1 MKTKVFSG
9 IDRLDV
15 LDTLLKGQRVGLV
28 TAGSAIDR
36 NCRPAVDVLCERYRV
51 TTLFNTIF
59 GIRGEF
65 IFGERVPFYVDAP
78 TGLPVYSIFNK
89 TRTAPSPEMMENVDV
104 MVFDIKEAGVRY
116 YEYLYILADLMKA
129 CAAVKKP
136 LVVLD
141 RVDPIG
147 GAQVEGTVCPP
158 DMHAMVGDYRLA
170 IRTGMT
176 VGEFA
181 RYVQGEFHVDV
192 ELHVVP
198 LLGWKR
204 RLYMDETDVPW
215 VLPSPSLPHTD
226 ANLLYA
232 GMCIFE
238 GVATVN
244 EGRGTTMPFALIGAP
259 WMNGPAVAELAQK
272 KGLPGVRYAATCYEP
287 SDSKHRGQVCR
298 GVQIH
303 ILDRDELQPVR
314 TALNLLD
321 ALRMVHP
328 DQIIWRDCS
337 AGHDLPDGGGVTF
350 DRYTDKLLGDKRYT
364 NGELDGDGLL
374 AAHAE
379 TLEDYRR
386 RKQKYELYE

>member
-1 MKTKVFSG
+1 M
-9 IDRLDV
+9 
-15 LDTLLKGQRVGLV
+15 
-28 TAGSAIDR
+28 
-36 NCRPAVDVLCERYRV
+36 

-147 GAQVEGTVCPP
+147 GAQVEGAVCPP

-181 RYVQGEFHVDV
+181 RYVQGEFHAEKETSQGRVDCV
-192 ELHVVP
+192 MECPDYV
-198 LLGWKR
+198 
-204 RLYMDETDVPW
+204 Y
-215 VLPSPSLPHTD
+215 
-226 ANLLYA
+226 
-232 GMCIFE
+232 IFE
-238 GVATVN
+238 FKRDGNVDEALKQIDDKGYAKPYLTDPRPLYKVGINFSTAT
-244 EGRGTTMPFALIGAP
+244 GTVEDMKYVLI
-259 WMNGPAVAELAQK
+259 EQ
-272 KGLPGVRYAATCYEP
+272 
-287 SDSKHRGQVCR
+287 
-298 GVQIH
+298 
-303 ILDRDELQPVR
+303 
-314 TALNLLD
+314 
-321 ALRMVHP
+321 
-328 DQIIWRDCS
+328 
-337 AGHDLPDGGGVTF
+337 
-350 DRYTDKLLGDKRYT
+350 
-364 NGELDGDGLL
+364 
-374 AAHAE
+374 
-379 TLEDYRR
+379 
-386 RKQKYELYE
+386 